1 MATLTE
7 ADFKLLFHDARTH
20 RAWTGE
26 PISGET
32 LRELYALV
40 RLPPTSG
47 NCQPA
52 RIVFVRTP
60 QAKER
65 LKPALDAGNV
75 DKTMNA
81 AVTAIVAY
89 DTEYHLKLQQLNPHA
104 KNIVEKAAQRSLESR
119 TQEATFSATL
129 QAAYLILAAR
139 GLGLDCGPM
148 GGFKPDMVDAEFFP
162 DGKWKSIGILI
173 NLGHGDASKLHPRSP
188 RLSFSVSSARMRRC
202 RASMHSPSAMMTLSP
217 RSADRIASFSVAT
230 MVATE

>member
-20 RAWTGE
+20 RVWTDE
-26 PISGET
+26 PVSDET
-32 LRELYALV
+32 LVQLYALV
-40 RLPPTSG
+40 RLPPTSA

-52 RIVFVRTP
+52 RIVFVRS
-60 QAKER
+60 QAAKER

-75 DKTMNA
+75 DKTMTA
-81 AVTAIVAY
+81 PATAIIAY
-89 DTEYHLKLQQLNPHA
+89 DTEYHLLLQKLNPHA

-148 GGFKPDMVDAEFFP
+148 GGFDKEKVDAAFFP
-162 DGKWKSIGILI
+162 DGKWRSIGVLI
-173 NLGHGDASKLHPRSP
+173 NLGHGDGSKLYPRSP
-188 RLSFSVSSARMRRC
+188 RLDFEEAC
-202 RASMHSPSAMMTLSP
+202 K
-217 RSADRIASFSVAT
+217 I
-230 MVATE
+230 E

>member
-20 RAWTGE
+20 RAWTSE
-26 PISGET
+26 PVSDET
-32 LRELYALV
+32 LVQLYSLV

-52 RIVFVRTP
+52 RIVFVRS
-60 QAKER
+60 QAAKER

-75 DKTMNA
+75 DKTMSA
-81 AVTAIVAY
+81 PATAIIAY

-104 KNIVEKAAQRSLESR
+104 KNIVEKASQRSVESR
-119 TQEATFSATL
+119 MQEATFSATL

-148 GGFKPDMVDAEFFP
+148 GGFDAERVNAAFFA
-162 DGKWKSIGILI
+162 DGKWKSGGVLI

-188 RLSFSVSSARMRRC
+188 RLDFEEAC
-202 RASMHSPSAMMTLSP
+202 R
-217 RSADRIASFSVAT
+217 I
-230 MVATE
+230 E